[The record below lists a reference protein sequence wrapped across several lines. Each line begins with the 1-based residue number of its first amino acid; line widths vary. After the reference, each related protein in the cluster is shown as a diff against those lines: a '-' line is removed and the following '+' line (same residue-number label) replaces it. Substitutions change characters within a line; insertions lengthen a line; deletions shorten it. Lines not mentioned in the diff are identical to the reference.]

1 MPTYNKLT
9 PAILDELRT
18 ILGEKNVITDADR
31 MQPYSH
37 DEVTETR
44 YHHMPEVV
52 VFPESTEQT
61 AAVVKLA
68 NRELIPVVPA
78 RRRYRTRLR
87 RGADLRWHHSITG
100 KNE

>member
-9 PAILDELRT
+9 PEILDELRT

-37 DEVTETR
+37 DEVTESR

-52 VFPESTEQT
+52 VFPETTEQT

-68 NRELIPVVPA
+68 NRELIPVVP
-78 RRRYRTRLR
+78 
-87 RGADLRWHHSITG
+87 RGAPGGGTG
-100 KNE
+100 A

>member
-9 PAILDELRT
+9 PEILDELRT

-37 DEVTETR
+37 DEVTESR

-52 VFPESTEQT
+52 VFPESSEQT

-68 NRELIPVVPA
+68 NRELIPVVP
-78 RRRYRTRLR
+78 
-87 RGADLRWHHSITG
+87 RGAGTG
-100 KNE
+100 LACGAVPIYGGIIL